1 MTNNSIG
8 TSLYIATA
16 APATNDKAGYE
27 ALTWVQVNG
36 LIQGF
41 QFGISHAMIDIP
53 DLLTGFTTAVKGAAT
68 GTDSQAQFRQV
79 PSDTGQGTVLAQ
91 ANDNDGIVSIKMG
104 VGSGTGGAL
113 AEGDPVVYAQG
124 VLHSYLPNQPT
135 TTSFEGFSAS
145 FRTNDFAVID
155 VEPAA

>member
-1 MTNNSIG
+1 MTNNHIC

-16 APATNDKAGYE
+16 APATNNKAGFE
-27 ALTWVQVNG
+27 ALSWGQVNG

-41 QFGISHAMIDIP
+41 QFSISHAMIEIP

-68 GTDSQAQFRQV
+68 GTDSQAQFRHV
-79 PSDTGQGTVLAQ
+79 PADTGQATMLTQ
-91 ANDNDGIVSIKMG
+91 SNDNDGIVSIKMG
-104 VGSGTGGAL
+104 VGSGANGAL
-113 AEGDPVVYAQG
+113 AEGDPVIYAQG
-124 VLHSYLPNQPT
+124 VLHSHLPNQPT
-135 TTSFEGFSAS
+135 TTSFEGFSVS